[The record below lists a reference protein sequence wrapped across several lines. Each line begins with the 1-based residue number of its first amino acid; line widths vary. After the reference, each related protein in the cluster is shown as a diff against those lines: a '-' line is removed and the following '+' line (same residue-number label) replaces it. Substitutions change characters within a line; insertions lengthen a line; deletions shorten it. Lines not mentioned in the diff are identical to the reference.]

1 MFNTKPK
8 TNPNQNPN
16 EFLKEENLN
25 VLWEIIVDEYIHDK
39 PNDFC
44 LHILKTFQENLLPFY
59 ENERKINSNLIDMN
73 KKYIVMI
80 IHYIKNNLH
89 SVTKQNLNPKPTHN
103 PNQIKNENLQNN
115 LQNNIQNNI
124 KIKAQNKEFIT
135 NEEIQNNRQNIF
147 ERDLSQRQEEF
158 TNSMNIT
165 KPPVPN
171 FSIKI
176 EDEPIVEIEKT
187 IKEMIAQRNYD
198 IDIINKSN
206 ESKKNISPESWLKPE
221 ETSIKS
227 EQLQK
232 KTNINNNANTNSK
245 NTNNTNNSTNNS
257 TNNNITT
264 IQDTENKLKYIK
276 IEKTELDSQL
286 YKNQIIDLNKRIT
299 WEDETLI
306 TDLNKDNFTRNPWE
320 ENEPNIFEKL
330 KTVNQRNSINQDQPI
345 NPNYNLNYNP
355 NINIMEEKIAVIQN
369 DILLLN
375 IKMTNID
382 NNIKTLIEKFN
393 KIE

>member
-1 MFNTKPK
+1 MFTNP
-8 TNPNQNPN
+8 NPNQNPN

-25 VLWEIIVDEYIHDK
+25 VLWEIIVDEYIRDK
-39 PNDFC
+39 PSDFC
-44 LHILKTFQENLLPFY
+44 LHILKTFKENVLPFY
-59 ENERKINSNLIDMN
+59 ENERKNKCNLIDMN

-89 SVTKQNLNPKPTHN
+89 SVPNHN
-103 PNQIKNENLQNN
+103 SISNTNNIPNQKN
-115 LQNNIQNNI
+115 IP
-124 KIKAQNKEFIT
+124 KGQNKEFIT
-135 NEEIQNNRQNIF
+135 NEEIQNNRQNVF

-158 TNSMNIT
+158 TNSMNIP

-198 IDIINKSN
+198 IDIINKNN
-206 ESKKNISPESWLKPE
+206 ENKNISPETWLKPT

-227 EQLQK
+227 DK
-232 KTNINNNANTNSK
+232 VNPNINTNS
-245 NTNNTNNSTNNS
+245 NPN
-257 TNNNITT
+257 
-264 IQDTENKLKYIK
+264 QDTENKLKYIK

-299 WEDETLI
+299 WEDESLI
-306 TDLNKDNFTRNPWE
+306 TELNKDKIWKE
-320 ENEPNIFEKL
+320 EPNIFEKL
-330 KTVNQRNSINQDQPI
+330 KTVSQAQRINQDQTI
-345 NPNYNLNYNP
+345 NTNYTPNP
-355 NINIMEEKIAVIQN
+355 NIMEEKIAVIQN

-375 IKMTNID
+375 SKITNID
-382 NNIKTLIEKFN
+382 NNIKILIEKIN
-393 KIE
+393 KI